1 MKTKTKIITL
11 LIIISILILSLAT
24 FTVTTNVN
32 RIIKTAKTE
41 NREVG
46 NEEDFRL
53 SNVQYYRQT
62 GQVIE
67 TDNSGAAPQPG
78 SDNSPNDNYVRSL
91 DMVLYEL
98 EFGLPTGLTEAT
110 VHIKGTLPNQE
121 SLNKKIIQWDLSDG
135 FTNVEYS
142 SDNTVFEADYTFTAS
157 GEGSTRKVSGLNA
170 LVSGWVDEGIVNI
183 SSYTPKFEICLK
195 GHEEYMQ
202 TITDTNPLY
211 SSAKD
216 VLDIQFTCGGSQ
228 KINSSDSGVYVGL
241 TVSSR
246 IVGDEEVKGRVYPRG
261 TITIETEL
269 NYVERTNNTNVL
281 EAVNN
286 AIVTACG
293 SYDNMKWSNITSSSV
308 LNRLY
313 PNTFY
318 NAKGGAYDENKKD
331 SSVYN
336 AGNMS
341 TSISGNKLTIQFSDY
356 DLDGH
361 FPTMD
366 IQRNPKDYGYFL
378 GGLIELYV
386 PYYTQASNYTF
397 KLLGTKLSYDNKVK
411 NLSVDETNE
420 DYNASNNEAST
431 DLITTTSDERT
442 ITQIIYPDSKSDIE
456 GKTKKTVGTSVQMLG
471 EVTERRGAFLGD
483 TKTLMLWN
491 SANLS
496 FDSVS
501 VRLVENYNTDYQTIN
516 PKAWYTVQYGV
527 YKASPT
533 TGITTNEEL
542 NVATYDD
549 FSWYNTK
556 PEDEEISAI
565 YIVSNRESA
574 DDVNGIYQIRNDTK
588 FTVKNDAENIGKTT
602 YVLMRTNVDK
612 DDNGNLTWVGDY
624 NQKIQPATYNEQGAF
639 MGSQEGYGVYLQ
651 TVYMQAANLDLDIT
665 VDDLDEDGTI
675 KKLYDL
681 IQDKEIN
688 YSITP
693 RITETNADSF
703 DNVKV
708 EVILPAELEY
718 KIGSSS
724 MTTDS
729 IEKNEDGTTTLTYLY
744 SKFDVKNVEPIKLT
758 ATINPF
764 TNNNAQIELNANI
777 YMKNAVSVTKKYVV
791 SAKNDVALQV
801 NRELEKVII
810 IAGETSNVEVSIRNN
825 TIVESNDV
833 RIIEQLPQDG
843 INGSVV
849 GASYNI
855 TMGEIASGH
864 KVYMSTKTLE
874 ELIELGE
881 LQYNQDIYVDST
893 NANFSNT
900 AIWQPVT
907 SNQDITG
914 AKILVDCIDKLDSM
928 EQQSL
933 KYQIS
938 TTSDNVG
945 DIYRYQA
952 YASKTAD
959 SGLVA
964 TKTSINEQYV
974 IDNAISGIM
983 WEDENK
989 DGLLDSNEK
998 RISNITVVLVN
1009 ADTNEEITT
1018 TTNSDGSYK
1027 FSGVKEGTYY
1037 VKVPTIHI
1045 GYTVTDKEIGNDTT
1059 INSKLNIDTKQ
1070 TDLIQYNIDSIE
1082 SILMAN
1088 YINIGLKKS
1097 TFEYKVEYYYDGV
1110 IDNTKTETTQA
1121 TYGDEINTYTDKNIV
1136 GYKFEKTE
1144 NLPLTVSENPENNVI
1159 KVYYVKN
1166 TFNYTV
1172 EYYYDG
1178 VLNEENTE
1186 TYTATYQDVIEN
1198 YEDKNISGYKLDN
1211 TENLP
1216 LTISENPEDNVI
1228 KVYYVK
1234 DIFGY
1239 KVEYYYDGVIDNTKT
1254 ETIQA
1259 TYGDEINTYT
1269 DKNISGYRLDNT
1281 ENLPLTVSENPEN
1294 NVIKVYYV
1302 KDVFGYKVEYYYNG
1316 VIDNTKTEIIQ
1327 ATYGDEINTYTDKNI
1342 VGYKFE
1348 KTENLPLTVSENPEN
1363 NVIKVYYVKDVFEYT
1378 VEYYYDGVL
1387 NEENTETY
1395 TTTYQD
1401 VIEIYEDKN
1410 IVGYKLEKTE
1420 NLPLT
1425 VSENPD
1431 NNIIKIYYIRK
1442 DAKVIVKYL
1451 EKDTNEVLDESA
1463 NYIINGKVFDE
1474 YETEQKEFE
1483 GYTFVESTN
1492 NTIGTMTENEIEVIY
1507 YYKKQ
1512 ATVKVEYIDKQTGEK
1527 LDEEEIKGNVGD
1539 SYETKEKEIE
1549 GYELIEIPS
1558 NSKGKMEEEEILV
1571 QYYYKQKAEVEIQ
1584 YVEKDTNNLLS
1595 ENDNI
1600 QGYVEDPYETKA
1612 KDISYYKLV
1621 DQTQNTKGT
1630 MKKEKI
1636 TVIYYYEKLNF
1647 NITVDKWIS
1656 KVSVDGVEKTA
1667 QDYNTKEQ
1675 IYKLD
1680 IHRTKVNTANVKITY
1695 IIRITNT
1702 GEIEGTVGTLTEI
1715 IPQGYNFNQDD
1726 NQIDW
1731 KESNG
1736 ILTTDTL
1743 KDEPIEPGE
1752 YKEIEI
1758 TLRWNTGESNFGE
1771 KDNTA
1776 IISNLSNPA
1785 GYEDTNEEDNSSKS
1799 QMILTIATGLD
1810 RTSKIIVIMVVEI
1823 VLIITVG
1830 LLLRYKKKRK

>member
-1144 NLPLTVSENPENNVI
+1144 NLPLTVSENP
-1159 KVYYVKN
+1159 
-1166 TFNYTV
+1166 
-1172 EYYYDG
+1172 D
-1178 VLNEENTE
+1178 
-1186 TYTATYQDVIEN
+1186 
-1198 YEDKNISGYKLDN
+1198 S
-1211 TENLP
+1211 
-1216 LTISENPEDNVI
+1216 
-1228 KVYYVK
+1228 
-1234 DIFGY
+1234 
-1239 KVEYYYDGVIDNTKT
+1239 
-1254 ETIQA
+1254 
-1259 TYGDEINTYT
+1259 
-1269 DKNISGYRLDNT
+1269 
-1281 ENLPLTVSENPEN
+1281 
-1294 NVIKVYYV
+1294 
-1302 KDVFGYKVEYYYNG
+1302 
-1316 VIDNTKTEIIQ
+1316 
-1327 ATYGDEINTYTDKNI
+1327 
-1342 VGYKFE
+1342 
-1348 KTENLPLTVSENPEN
+1348 

>member
-1 MKTKTKIITL
+1 M
-11 LIIISILILSLAT
+11 
-24 FTVTTNVN
+24 
-32 RIIKTAKTE
+32 
-41 NREVG
+41 
-46 NEEDFRL
+46 
-53 SNVQYYRQT
+53 
-62 GQVIE
+62 
-67 TDNSGAAPQPG
+67 
-78 SDNSPNDNYVRSL
+78 
-91 DMVLYEL
+91 
-98 EFGLPTGLTEAT
+98 
-110 VHIKGTLPNQE
+110 
-121 SLNKKIIQWDLSDG
+121 
-135 FTNVEYS
+135 
-142 SDNTVFEADYTFTAS
+142 
-157 GEGSTRKVSGLNA
+157 
-170 LVSGWVDEGIVNI
+170 
-183 SSYTPKFEICLK
+183 
-195 GHEEYMQ
+195 
-202 TITDTNPLY
+202 
-211 SSAKD
+211 
-216 VLDIQFTCGGSQ
+216 
-228 KINSSDSGVYVGL
+228 
-241 TVSSR
+241 
-246 IVGDEEVKGRVYPRG
+246 
-261 TITIETEL
+261 
-269 NYVERTNNTNVL
+269 
-281 EAVNN
+281 
-286 AIVTACG
+286 
-293 SYDNMKWSNITSSSV
+293 
-308 LNRLY
+308 
-313 PNTFY
+313 
-318 NAKGGAYDENKKD
+318 
-331 SSVYN
+331 
-336 AGNMS
+336 
-341 TSISGNKLTIQFSDY
+341 
-356 DLDGH
+356 
-361 FPTMD
+361 
-366 IQRNPKDYGYFL
+366 
-378 GGLIELYV
+378 
-386 PYYTQASNYTF
+386 
-397 KLLGTKLSYDNKVK
+397 
-411 NLSVDETNE
+411 
-420 DYNASNNEAST
+420 
-431 DLITTTSDERT
+431 
-442 ITQIIYPDSKSDIE
+442 
-456 GKTKKTVGTSVQMLG
+456 
-471 EVTERRGAFLGD
+471 
-483 TKTLMLWN
+483 
-491 SANLS
+491 
-496 FDSVS
+496 
-501 VRLVENYNTDYQTIN
+501 
-516 PKAWYTVQYGV
+516 
-527 YKASPT
+527 
-533 TGITTNEEL
+533 
-542 NVATYDD
+542 
-549 FSWYNTK
+549 
-556 PEDEEISAI
+556 
-565 YIVSNRESA
+565 
-574 DDVNGIYQIRNDTK
+574 
-588 FTVKNDAENIGKTT
+588 
-602 YVLMRTNVDK
+602 
-612 DDNGNLTWVGDY
+612 
-624 NQKIQPATYNEQGAF
+624 
-639 MGSQEGYGVYLQ
+639 
-651 TVYMQAANLDLDIT
+651 
-665 VDDLDEDGTI
+665 
-675 KKLYDL
+675 
-681 IQDKEIN
+681 
-688 YSITP
+688 
-693 RITETNADSF
+693 
-703 DNVKV
+703 
-708 EVILPAELEY
+708 
-718 KIGSSS
+718 
-724 MTTDS
+724 
-729 IEKNEDGTTTLTYLY
+729 
-744 SKFDVKNVEPIKLT
+744 
-758 ATINPF
+758 
-764 TNNNAQIELNANI
+764 
-777 YMKNAVSVTKKYVV
+777 
-791 SAKNDVALQV
+791 
-801 NRELEKVII
+801 
-810 IAGETSNVEVSIRNN
+810 
-825 TIVESNDV
+825 
-833 RIIEQLPQDG
+833 
-843 INGSVV
+843 
-849 GASYNI
+849 
-855 TMGEIASGH
+855 
-864 KVYMSTKTLE
+864 
-874 ELIELGE
+874 
-881 LQYNQDIYVDST
+881 
-893 NANFSNT
+893 
-900 AIWQPVT
+900 
-907 SNQDITG
+907 
-914 AKILVDCIDKLDSM
+914 
-928 EQQSL
+928 
-933 KYQIS
+933 
-938 TTSDNVG
+938 
-945 DIYRYQA
+945 
-952 YASKTAD
+952 
-959 SGLVA
+959 
-964 TKTSINEQYV
+964 
-974 IDNAISGIM
+974 
-983 WEDENK
+983 
-989 DGLLDSNEK
+989 
-998 RISNITVVLVN
+998 
-1009 ADTNEEITT
+1009 
-1018 TTNSDGSYK
+1018 
-1027 FSGVKEGTYY
+1027 
-1037 VKVPTIHI
+1037 
-1045 GYTVTDKEIGNDTT
+1045 
-1059 INSKLNIDTKQ
+1059 
-1070 TDLIQYNIDSIE
+1070 
-1082 SILMAN
+1082 
-1088 YINIGLKKS
+1088 
-1097 TFEYKVEYYYDGV
+1097 
-1110 IDNTKTETTQA
+1110 
-1121 TYGDEINTYTDKNIV
+1121 

-1159 KVYYVKN
+1159 KVYYVKDV
-1166 TFNYTV
+1166 FGYTV

-1363 NVIKVYYVKDVFEYT
+1363 NVIKVYYVKDVFGYT

-1395 TTTYQD
+1395 TATYQD
-1401 VIEIYEDKN
+1401 VIENYEDKN

-1483 GYTFVESTN
+1483 GYTFIESTN

-1558 NSKGKMEEEEILV
+1558 NSKGEMEEEEILV
-1571 QYYYKQKAEVEIQ
+1571 QYYYKQKAEVEIR